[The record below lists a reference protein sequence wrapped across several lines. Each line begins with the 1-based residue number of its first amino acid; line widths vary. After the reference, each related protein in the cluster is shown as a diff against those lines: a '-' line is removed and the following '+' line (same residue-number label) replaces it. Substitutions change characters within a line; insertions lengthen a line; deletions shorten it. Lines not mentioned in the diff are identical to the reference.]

1 MTQGP
6 GRLAGRIALITGAS
20 RGIGAAVAKAYAAE
34 GAQVILT
41 ARTQGGLEEVDDAIR
56 AGGGNATLFP
66 ADLTD
71 FDTIDQMALAI
82 YQRFGHLD
90 ILVANAGI
98 LGPLTPMHQIDPEQW
113 DAVMAIN
120 LTANWRILRAC
131 DPLLRQSEAGRAIF
145 VSSGAADGRHP
156 YWGAYAVSKGALE
169 IMAKTWASELETTAI
184 RVTVLNPGGTRTN
197 MRAEAFPGEDP
208 DTLPSADEIAQAFV
222 APATADWTRS
232 GEVLNARDLI
242 AAGAADS

>member
-1 MTQGP
+1 MTQEP

-71 FDTIDQMALAI
+71 YDTIDQMALAI
-82 YQRFGHLD
+82 YQRFGRID

-131 DPLLRQSEAGRAIF
+131 DPLLRQSDAGRAIF

-222 APATADWTRS
+222 VPATADWTRS

-242 AAGAADS
+242 TAEAADS